1 MMGKIVVGV
10 DGSPTGQAALAWAK
24 GEAKLRGCSLD
35 VVHAWEYPYQGPRTT
50 VTEPRE
56 LMELD
61 AAKELQ
67 AAFRGLDLEAD
78 DGLEVHHELLE
89 GNAAKVLINASND
102 ADLVVVGSRGRG
114 GFTSLLLGSTSHAVV
129 QHAHCP
135 VTVVPA
141 PVAVG

>member
-1 MMGKIVVGV
+1 MDKIVVGV
-10 DGSPTGQAALAWAK
+10 DGSPTGNAALKWAFS
-24 GEAKLRGCSLD
+24 EAKLRGCSLQ

-67 AAFRGLDLEAD
+67 DAIHDLQISAG
-78 DGLEVHHELLE
+78 DGPVVEHELLE
-89 GNAAKVLINASND
+89 GNPADVLIRASED

-114 GFTSLLLGSTSHAVV
+114 GFASLLLGSTSHAVV

-135 VTVVPA
+135 VTVVPTA
-141 PVAVG
+141 AAA